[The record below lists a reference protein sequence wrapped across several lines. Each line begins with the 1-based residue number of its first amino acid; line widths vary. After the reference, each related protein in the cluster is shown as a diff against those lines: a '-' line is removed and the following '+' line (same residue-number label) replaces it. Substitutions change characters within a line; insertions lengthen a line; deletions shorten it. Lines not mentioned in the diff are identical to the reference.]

1 MILDEGQKLV
11 EVMCRPDADGGAL
24 RMSVTGPFGV
34 RCESIVVSMENGQM
48 AAVPWALCK
57 TCDGDVIMINLAL
70 AESVEIDTSDQSEGE

>member
-57 TCDGDVIMINLAL
+57 IYDGEVIMINLAL
-70 AESVEIDTSDQSEGE
+70 AESVEIDTSDQSEDE